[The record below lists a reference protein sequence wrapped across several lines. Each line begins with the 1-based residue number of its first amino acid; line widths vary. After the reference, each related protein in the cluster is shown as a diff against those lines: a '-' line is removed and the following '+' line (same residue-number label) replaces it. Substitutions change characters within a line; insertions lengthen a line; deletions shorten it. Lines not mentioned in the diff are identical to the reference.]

1 MPTKTCGEG
10 SEFWASVAACP
21 LNWGV
26 WSAVDTALFLALWH
40 QKNIRVKLNNGLLTN
55 KNEETDTLKVGGS
68 RFRGLAHVLDR
79 SARVPSSAHV
89 PGDAH
94 PWTR

>member
-1 MPTKTCGEG
+1 VVRVLNFG
-10 SEFWASVAACP
+10 P
-21 LNWGV
+21 LWQRAPSIGGHGV
-26 WSAVDTALFLALWH
+26 QLIRLFLALWH

-55 KNEETDTLKVGGS
+55 ENEETDTLKAGGS

-79 SARVPSSAHV
+79 SARMPSLAHV